1 MVRWVAL
8 FWGFVAFFP
17 VGLNYTAF
25 VLLGVTMAWEGG
37 LGERLAR
44 LRQTPYWWPAW
55 AFLGWAALALL
66 LGPHY
71 PETASNALHALR
83 IVLTLALALALARDE
98 ALWALRGFV
107 LGLVVSLLLAGLNEA
122 VALRRTLEPAPLDI
136 GHPLWREGSEI
147 DLEQH
152 VIERRVRA
160 PGGDKQLFDLVA
172 ALHAEPL
179 PRERPLWQFCVIDGL
194 ADGSLAL
201 HTKIH
206 HALLDGQG
214 ATCASWR
221 WPARSR
227 SGCTTRYGFIRSC

>member
-83 IVLTLALALALARDE
+83 IVLTLALALALA
-98 ALWALRGFV
+98 LRGGV
-107 LGLVVSLLLAGLNEA
+107 ERETTVTRSGRGGGSDAA
-122 VALRRTLEPAPLDI
+122 DAARRSHT
-136 GHPLWREGSEI
+136 RR
-147 DLEQH
+147 
-152 VIERRVRA
+152 RRVAVVVGRIVRNGESDL
-160 PGGDKQLFDLVA
+160 GGRLRMF
-172 ALHAEPL
+172 
-179 PRERPLWQFCVIDGL
+179 ERG
-194 ADGSLAL
+194 
-201 HTKIH
+201 
-206 HALLDGQG
+206 
-214 ATCASWR
+214 
-221 WPARSR
+221 
-227 SGCTTRYGFIRSC
+227 